1 MPITNLDPQAPD
13 MFLAD
18 VVRRLQQAVVRSLS
32 YVGEECVN
40 VARQSHTYRDQTGNL
55 TSSIGYVISVDG
67 HLVRTGDFNTVKQ
80 GGQGSKGGKEY
91 AKQLVSEFP
100 QGIALIIV
108 AGMDYAA
115 HVSNRGYDVI
125 DSAELKADQLVP
137 VLLAQLGIK
146 Q

>member
-13 MFLAD
+13 RFLAEM
-18 VVRRLQQAVVRSLS
+18 VERTERAIMRNLS
-32 YVGEECVN
+32 YAGEECVN

-55 TSSIGYVISVDG
+55 TSSVGYVISKDG
-67 HLVRTGDFNTVKQ
+67 HLVKAGDFNTVKQ
-80 GGQGSKGGKEY
+80 GGQGSRDGKEY

-100 QGIALIIV
+100 QGIVLIVV
-108 AGMDYAA
+108 AGMNYAA

-125 DSAELKADQLVP
+125 DSAELKANQIVP
-137 VLLAQLGIK
+137 VLLAQLRLK